1 MYSIPTEILIG
12 EQSFNITN
20 KGDYRMVLD
29 CFSAL
34 EDPKLSKEQRI
45 ITSLL
50 IFYEDLQEPSDLSI
64 FPDLEVAVKEMYKF
78 FKEKADARKNGIK
91 RMKDA
96 IKWAMINLNLDKIE
110 AGNYTIK
117 LQSNGGKLPL
127 QIIGEVPDNF
137 KRIIYE
143 DDTELIRK
151 HLENGETLGFAYLE
165 ERGKHVVIK

>member
-1 MYSIPTEILIG
+1 MSSLFE
-12 EQSFNITN
+12 
-20 KGDYRMVLD
+20 
-29 CFSAL
+29 
-34 EDPKLSKEQRI
+34 
-45 ITSLL
+45 ITSDMQTLYNML
-50 IFYEDLQEPSDLSI
+50 TD
-64 FPDLEVAVKEMYKF
+64 PDADVQAVRDTLDGMMGELEVKASGYIAVLEQMDMEQKKAEEMYKF

-151 HLENGETLGFAYLE
+151 HLEDGETLSFAYLE

>member
-1 MYSIPTEILIG
+1 MSSLFE
-12 EQSFNITN
+12 
-20 KGDYRMVLD
+20 
-29 CFSAL
+29 
-34 EDPKLSKEQRI
+34 
-45 ITSLL
+45 ITSDMQTLYDML
-50 IFYEDLQEPSDLSI
+50 TD
-64 FPDLEVAVKEMYKF
+64 PDADVQAVRDTLDGMMGELEVKASGYIAVLEQMDMEQKKAEEMYKF

-151 HLENGETLGFAYLE
+151 HLENGETLDFAYLE